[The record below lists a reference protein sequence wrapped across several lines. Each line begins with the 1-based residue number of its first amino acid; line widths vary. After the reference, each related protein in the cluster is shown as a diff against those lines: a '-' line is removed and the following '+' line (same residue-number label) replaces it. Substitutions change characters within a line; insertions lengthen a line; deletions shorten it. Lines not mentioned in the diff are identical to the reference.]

1 MHGKACR
8 TTFKATIGLVAVAG
22 LLAASALG
30 QKPTVESV
38 LDGSFHLM
46 YNLQF
51 DEALRSVEYAKTV
64 DTTDPLPWVAQ
75 ACAVLF
81 REFDRLHILRSDVFA
96 SDEAFSARPAYS
108 WVPEHKKQFD
118 DATAGAEK
126 IAQERLARDK
136 HDAKALFALSLVSG
150 LRGDDNAMI
159 TKHNMKALSYIKTA
173 TGYSEKLLALSPD
186 YYDAY
191 VGTGLAKY
199 MIGGKPAPV
208 RWILRI
214 GGIQGDQEMGL
225 KELTL
230 AAEHGRF
237 LAPFARIVLAFDE
250 IKHNKKDDA
259 RKKLALLHEQFP
271 GNSLFVDEMA
281 KCGSPRTVSAP

>member
-1 MHGKACR
+1 MQRKACR
-8 TTFKATIGLVAVAG
+8 AALKTMICLGAVAG
-22 LLAASALG
+22 LFCTPARA
-30 QKPTVESV
+30 QKPMVESV
-38 LDGSFHLM
+38 LDGSFRLM

-51 DEALRSVEYAKTV
+51 DQALRSVEYAKSL
-64 DTTDPLPWVAQ
+64 DAADPLPWVAQ

-81 REFDRLHILRSDVFA
+81 REFDRLHILRSDVFV
-96 SDEAFSARPAYS
+96 SDDAFSSRPAYS
-108 WVPEHKKQFD
+108 WAPDHKKQFD
-118 DATAGAEK
+118 EAAAGAEK

-136 HDAKALFALSLVSG
+136 RDAKALFTLSLVSG
-150 LRGDDNAMI
+150 LRGDDSAMI
-159 TKHNMKALSYIKTA
+159 TKHNLKALSYIKTA
-173 TGYSEKLLALSPD
+173 TGYSEKLLAISPD

-199 MIGGKPAPV
+199 MVGAKPAPV

-214 GGIQGDQEMGL
+214 GGIQGDQETGL

-230 AAEHGRF
+230 AAEHGRY

-250 IKHNKKDDA
+250 MKHNKMDNA

-271 GNSLFVDEMA
+271 GNSLFVEEMG
-281 KCGSPRTVSAP
+281 KCGAPRPESGP

>member
-1 MHGKACR
+1 MALK
-8 TTFKATIGLVAVAG
+8 TIICLISVAG
-22 LLAASALG
+22 LLSSSARA

-38 LDGSFHLM
+38 LDGSFRLM

-51 DEALRSVEYAKTV
+51 DEALRIVEQAKTL
-64 DTTDPLPWVAQ
+64 DAADPLPWVAQ

-81 REFDRLHILRSDVFA
+81 REFDRLHILRSEAFA
-96 SDEAFSARPAYS
+96 SDEAFSSRPAYS

-118 DATAGAEK
+118 DATAGGEK
-126 IAQERLARDK
+126 IAQKRLAGNK
-136 HDAKALFALSLVSG
+136 NDAKALFTLALVSG

-159 TKHNMKALSYIKTA
+159 TKHNLKALSYIKTA
-173 TGYSEKLLALSPD
+173 TGYSEKLLVISPE

-199 MIGGKPAPV
+199 IIGAKSAPV
-208 RWILRI
+208 RWVLRL
-214 GGIQGDQEMGL
+214 GGIQGDQDAGL

-230 AAEHGRF
+230 AAQRGRF

-250 IKHNKKDDA
+250 IKKNKKDEA
-259 RKKLALLHEQFP
+259 LKKLALLHEQYP
-271 GNSLFVDEMA
+271 SNSLFVEEMA
-281 KCGSPRTVSAP
+281 KMRSSASSVRPIRQ

>member
-1 MHGKACR
+1 MV
-8 TTFKATIGLVAVAG
+8 FKATIGLVAVAG
-22 LLAASALG
+22 LLAPSARA
-30 QKPTVESV
+30 QMPTVESV

-51 DEALRSVEYAKTV
+51 DEALRSVDYAKTV

-96 SDEAFSARPAYS
+96 SDEAFSSRPAYS
-108 WVPEHKKQFD
+108 WLPEHKKQFE
-118 DATAGAEK
+118 DAAAGAEK
-126 IAQERLARDK
+126 IAQQRLAHDK
-136 HDAKALFALSLVSG
+136 RDAKALFTLALVSG
-150 LRGDDNAMI
+150 LRGDDSAMI
-159 TKHNMKALSYIKTA
+159 TKHNLKALSYIKTA

-214 GGIQGDQEMGL
+214 GGIQGDQEAGL

-230 AAEHGRF
+230 AAERGRF

-281 KCGSPRTVSAP
+281 KCGNPRPVPSP